1 MSLALALVR
10 SDEEEAN
17 TFFRVVGVEDAVD
30 DKSRSSSIIPYL
42 FFVKLIMV
50 HVGSQSMYIE
60 RKIMIIFLDFYVKF
74 FEDLACAETQ
84 SHQKA

>member
-1 MSLALALVR
+1 MSLALTLVR

-17 TFFRVVGVEDAVD
+17 TFFRVVGVEDSVD
-30 DKSRSSSIIPYL
+30 DKSRSRSIITYL

-60 RKIMIIFLDFYVKF
+60 RKIMFIFLDFYVKF
-74 FEDLACAETQ
+74 L
-84 SHQKA
+84 